1 MEARLTHQVGEVTA
15 MATDDHSVQSIR
27 TQPVEII
34 FRANCV
40 DLVRRWAHALHGRIG
55 FGSPYG
61 SQGRD
66 PRLLLSRTWR
76 WGLVAA
82 LKRAFHF
89 HRSSPTVRLEH
100 PLARRDAPPTA
111 GTAED
116 HPIVDVAGVER
127 AALERGLLHE
137 ESAIPRGRGAH
148 NAASFGHEPA
158 LCLRDADV
166 RKHAAHCVF
175 EGDHALHRRAHAMTA
190 PCANGASERAVVEPA
205 AHGLLLRKA
214 VHRAGQD
221 EELDGGLV
229 LLSARFR
236 RVARSGVGG
245 GPARGSLLDVQIV
258 EVHLRL
264 DQHLEIHGEKVF
276 DPLDA
281 INRDTKPI
289 RIGGS
294 IQHARLGDDAAEEVV
309 ELLPSFACEPDDADA
324 SSETRD
330 LLFSALCAHDLAQ
343 SFVPGLPVG
352 TLALLAAVASCFA
365 PRAERSLLAALVAHV
380 AKVWTSRTERVGRLS

>member
-1 MEARLTHQVGEVTA
+1 

-55 FGSPYG
+55 FGSPHG

-76 WGLVAA
+76 WCLVAA

-100 PLARRDAPPTA
+100 PLARRDAPSTA

-116 HPIVDVAGVER
+116 HSIVDVAGVER

-137 ESAIPRGRGAH
+137 ESAIRGAH

-166 RKHAAHCVF
+166 RKHAAHRVF
-175 EGDHALHRRAHAMTA
+175 EGDHALHRRVHAMTA

-324 SSETRD
+324 SSETRN

-365 PRAERSLLAALVAHV
+365 SRAERSLLAALVAHV
-380 AKVWTSRTERVGRLS
+380 KSLDLKNRTGGEIIVRENALVY

>member
-100 PLARRDAPPTA
+100 PLAHRDAPPTA

-166 RKHAAHCVF
+166 RKHAAHRVF

-380 AKVWTSRTERVGRLS
+380 AKVWTSRTERVRLS